1 MNSACEMGLRMSAS
15 HGCHERELSD
25 SSLGA
30 VCYAGHGPGLV
41 VPRTGFL
48 GLRSCFTSSSFVIFC
63 HLLPSFDDKTKV
75 EGMQDWE
82 TKTGGKLESECSECF
97 VVIWVTSKCNHC
109 NKFSWFWFKLDGLN
123 NRNLFHRV
131 LETGRS
137 KVRVPAQL
145 GSGEDP
151 LPGLQMAAFSPCP
164 QVDKL
169 PLL

>member
-1 MNSACEMGLRMSAS
+1 MRGMVLDWWCQEQGSWGFEAAS
-15 HGCHERELSD
+15 HLHL
-25 SSLGA
+25 LLA
-30 VCYAGHGPGLV
+30 
-41 VPRTGFL
+41 
-48 GLRSCFTSSSFVIFC
+48 FVIFC